1 MFLFDYIYVRMYV
14 PYIYCTHNIAHTQSL
29 TQNVFPQFQP
39 FSMLVC
45 CSCCLYRCIPTV
57 WQTLSGLVSQTAQ
70 LNNNT
75 FANVN
80 LSGATAVKLGNAK
93 KKEESSSVEISS
105 TCRRS
110 WQNKQAAACIRTYVL
125 YLCIQIRRGKLKFN
139 VHNYTYTH
147 SKKILF

>member
-1 MFLFDYIYVRMYV
+1 M
-14 PYIYCTHNIAHTQSL
+14 
-29 TQNVFPQFQP
+29 
-39 FSMLVC
+39 
-45 CSCCLYRCIPTV
+45 

-110 WQNKQAAACIRTYVL
+110 WQNKQAAACIRTYVFV
-125 YLCIQIRRGKLKFN
+125 YLDKARKVK
-139 VHNYTYTH
+139 V
-147 SKKILF
+147 